1 MPVATYNVSG
11 EYAMIELAAR
21 AGAIDRDRTIAES
34 LVGIRRAGADV
45 ILTYWARE
53 VADWIRAGKD
63 FA

>member
-1 MPVATYNVSG
+1 
-11 EYAMIELAAR
+11 MIELAAR
-21 AGAIDRDRTIAES
+21 AGAIDRERTIAES

-53 VADWIRAGKD
+53 VAEWIRAGKD